1 MTRSL
6 AALPMAILALI
17 LLSACGTTGT
27 TAQTSPSTTATA
39 RQTASSPAALSCMSS
54 GQASPSWPAPSTRT
68 GSAPPIVSATV
79 AQDTLTLTFD
89 SGTPAFELTP
99 QTSTRFYADSGLGQ
113 PIDVAGSAGVRIVLR
128 GFRGDMNN
136 YAGPTSFTSQGPLLM
151 QVRSFGG
158 SEGQVSWA
166 AGLSRSGCASV
177 TATGSTLTF
186 HFIPSP

>member
-1 MTRSL
+1 MSRIHAGQL
-6 AALPMAILALI
+6 LVIIGLI

-27 TAQTSPSTTATA
+27 TAQASPSSTATA
-39 RQTASSPAALSCMSS
+39 RQTASSPAALSCTSS

-79 AQDTLTLTFD
+79 AQDAFTLTFD

-151 QVRSFGG
+151 QVRSLGG

-166 AGLSRSGCASV
+166 AGLSRPGCASV
-177 TATGSTLTF
+177 TASGSTLTF
-186 HFIPSP
+186 RFIPSP